1 MGEGRSVAQGDG
13 FHVKEA
19 DVHLCLDVYP
29 LPDLE
34 QTEQCERASPP
45 ESSATFP
52 AALLRHPLRSSR
64 RWNPLRSVEEKLPSA
79 FLLVNWAL
87 TFGFFMDCHSK
98 LLLST
103 ESKLLAEVT

>member
-1 MGEGRSVAQGDG
+1 MAQGDG

-52 AALLRHPLRSSR
+52 PALLRHPLRSSR
-64 RWNPLRSVEEKLPSA
+64 RWNPVRSVEEKLPSA
-79 FLLVNWAL
+79 FLLVNWADIWIL
-87 TFGFFMDCHSK
+87 YG
-98 LLLST
+98 LSQQVIIKYRIQAL
-103 ESKLLAEVT
+103 S